1 MAELA
6 PIHPSVAMT
15 SPSLYNALQTSG
27 ATPEDVAMTEQLSQA
42 YQKGL
47 QLRQL
52 DNHVAQNEY
61 QKLSAAAKADVKVLF
76 PNDSYLTPPPTIVSR
91 IEAPFKWIYGQ
102 VTSAISAGIKDMGNY
117 GKALM
122 TVPRVAVE
130 VAGGTVNN
138 GISVQ
143 GAAPK
148 KMSLFSAG
156 TWSTAFQGKDL
167 YVESDLDALRAK
179 YGAANI
185 AVATGLVAG
194 KTPGEIM
201 AGYNKGQWD
210 DSLGTALSQSLNN
223 PKQFTEIMDAVKL
236 ARFSP
241 GRAVIRKAYN
251 MGEKSGQD
259 ESVLSKVIRG
269 TLGNGPLIY
278 RGQGESDAA
287 FKARTNKTW
296 LAYET
301 RASGP
306 LDAVYD
312 VAIDPLTYATGG
324 GSKAGTLSDTLT
336 TTLKNEIAKG
346 NIKGGVAQVF
356 ARPEVRDLWDNT
368 VGPAVKK
375 FNEATS
381 PAAKAVARR
390 EFALAAP
397 SQNSEELLRTF
408 SRANRGKGVVDA
420 NSAQEFFSDAQ
431 NTHMLL
437 ARRVDGTNYWLNG
450 IATARSNRFISQGV
464 AAAADA
470 FFNPVIGKSSVI
482 KTIEEGDAASKPVL
496 DILKKIG
503 SANENYINP
512 DVEKLASIKQDQK
525 LAFKLG
531 DLWARSPGR
540 GQILYGDEA
549 YKTIDT
555 FQKVARLVLPRDMA
569 EIVARDYLESNA
581 SEQLSMVYNL
591 YAAYMY
597 KIGIAGTP
605 KGEDLMQEELSR
617 IFNNIHGM
625 GASGTTELPAHMGRV
640 FSKDTVTWENDVPL
654 IANGGGRLP
663 SQLTD
668 AIGALDYIKL
678 FQYRANL
685 GKVTGL
691 ISAFDKATQNAFVR
705 GYTAFWNYF
714 TLNPRIGIRS
724 TADEGFMYFS
734 TAPYADLVN
743 MSSRMTR
750 KTQNFLDAVSG
761 SRESV
766 GPMRTAMNIL
776 FRKGGP
782 EKYLTLEKHS
792 QIINDLAERLSK
804 ETGNKVNP
812 EDIQHVLIRE
822 EVAQRAWNVYVN
834 EITDPIEREA
844 FINAVKYQ
852 PDFINGAVN
861 ALTAR
866 TSLTGKF
873 VEDDHLNPMFEPSSV
888 DKALEDVGQKLFGK
902 GIKTGKKF
910 QNVPE
915 RKFNGVETKYPISNE
930 RDTPWWHT
938 LDKSQKT
945 KAADSLVAL
954 AHFDNYGLGFSYNS
968 MQIGE
973 TVGKSGKTIPI
984 MFSPVNAFLSNN
996 ALKTEA
1002 NVENAVKSLMN
1013 DIGVK
1018 WTDQI
1023 DHQVFK
1029 PELLSNFVN
1038 KFGDTATLR
1047 ARGLTDVAIARTHI
1061 ETMLGDM
1068 YTRFH
1073 GGRDGFNQE
1082 LFNAI
1087 RGHYEDMLIE
1097 RDAGSKVKP
1106 DWSKAAAK
1114 IDFPQFEELTNGKH
1128 PVLGGVNTRLLFK
1141 GVTDDLGSFFSQV
1154 GKKTFEMQDRMI
1166 NNLYRQKALSVVYRR
1181 IYKEYKPL
1189 QDAFATNLEAAMLE
1203 ANPWNTMAGKI
1214 AADMAAKRYTEIAMS
1229 DATSSVLK
1237 YADNPEIRS
1246 NLTVALHTVGR
1257 FYRANEDFQRRV
1269 FRMAKDAP
1277 LKTLYRYRLLYTGL
1291 QASGSVY
1298 NDGKNNMY
1306 IVAPTDSVLWAPT
1319 QWALSNL
1326 YPDATDAFKIPQ
1338 FDEVKL
1344 KLELL
1349 NPSLSSEAGGF
1360 QLAGPMSAISVWA
1373 VRSILNDLPAVFQP
1387 YGQKAGVAINNAAL
1401 GSVGANVSIRKAIVP
1416 MFLDT
1421 LYTALNPKDQT
1432 RETVTA
1438 AVQATGYLA
1447 AYGHGLPA
1455 NPTAQQQQDY
1465 TQNIR
1470 LAAHSILVMRA
1481 LFGQISPATPVLQE
1495 SKGLPAYYK
1504 AVGVT
1509 ALRPEFYAILQGIK
1523 DTYPDN
1529 QDPYALATAIFVGKN
1544 PGKSIYLTSRSDKN
1558 YQVLISATQQMQDW
1572 ATRNTDFVSKYGDA
1586 AYVFAPQIGKF
1597 NSNVYNWMQGQ
1608 DLATLPSIE
1617 KYLANASTAQAKA
1630 DYFGISA
1637 AENQA
1642 LAGNLNLSS
1651 RQQII
1656 ADAKQLR
1663 DSLLASNP
1671 LLKGQ
1676 IGTNLAQSQANDM
1689 ITYQRIKEV
1698 LALDNAPISRQD
1710 KVYMTAAVKKMD
1722 GFISIVTDPEFVGVS
1737 NFSEIKLQ
1745 QRNETENDLQKLA
1758 AVSPAVKE
1766 AYQYVFRTI
1775 MNMYAPDKNV
1785 VLSKGNG

>member
-1 MAELA
+1 MAELP

-27 ATPEDVAMTEQLSQA
+27 ATPEDIAMTEQLSQA

-61 QKLSAAAKADVKVLF
+61 QKLSAPAKADVKALF
-76 PNDSYLTPPPTIVSR
+76 PNDSYLTPPPTVISR
-91 IEAPFKWIYGQ
+91 IEAPFKWMYGQ
-102 VTSAISAGIKDMGNY
+102 VTSSISAAIKDMGTY
-117 GKALM
+117 GKALN
-122 TVPRVAVE
+122 TIPHVSAE

-138 GISVQ
+138 GISVE

-148 KMSLFSAG
+148 KMSLFSPG

-201 AGYNKGQWD
+201 SGYNKGQWD
-210 DSLGTALSQSLNN
+210 DSLGTALTQSLNN
-223 PKQFTEIMDAVKL
+223 PKEFKEIIDAVSL
-236 ARFSP
+236 ARLSP
-241 GRAVIRKAYN
+241 GRAAIRKAYN
-251 MGEKSGQD
+251 SGEKSGQD
-259 ESVLSKVIRG
+259 DSILSKAIRG
-269 TLGNGPLIY
+269 VLGNGPLVY
-278 RGQGESDAA
+278 KGQGESDAA
-287 FKARTNKTW
+287 FQARRSKAF
-296 LAYET
+296 LAYES
-301 RASGP
+301 RVSGV
-306 LDAVYD
+306 LDGAYQI
-312 VAIDPLTYATGG
+312 AIDPLTYVTGG
-324 GSKAGTLSDTLT
+324 GSKAGTLGDSLT
-336 TTLKNEIAKG
+336 STLKNEIAKG
-346 NIKGGVAQVF
+346 NIKGGVAQAF
-356 ARPEVRDLWDNT
+356 TRPEVRDLWDNNI
-368 VGPAVKK
+368 GPAVRK
-375 FNEATS
+375 FNEAET
-381 PAAKAVARR
+381 PAARAVAKQ
-390 EFALAAP
+390 EFRLAAP
-397 SQNSEELLRTF
+397 SFNSEELLRTL
-408 SRANRGKGVVDA
+408 SQANRGKGVVDA
-420 NSAQEFFSDAQ
+420 ASAEQFFKNAE
-431 NTHMLL
+431 NTHLL
-437 ARRVDGTNYWLNG
+437 LGRRVDGTNYWEGG
-450 IATARSNRFISQGV
+450 IPTARSNRLISQGV
-464 AAAADA
+464 ASAADA
-470 FFNPVIGKSSVI
+470 MFNPVIGKSSVI
-482 KTIEEGDAASKPVL
+482 KTIEEGDAAAKPVL

-503 SANENYINP
+503 SASENYINP
-512 DVEKLASIKQDQK
+512 DVEKLANAKQDEK

-531 DLWARSPGR
+531 DLFARSPGR
-540 GQILYGDEA
+540 GQILYGDQA
-549 YKTIDT
+549 YKTIGT
-555 FQKVARLVLPRDMA
+555 VEKVARLVLPRDMA
-569 EIVARDYLESNA
+569 QIVTRNYLESNA

-605 KGEDLMQEELSR
+605 KGEELMQEELSR

-625 GASGTTELPAHMGRV
+625 GASGTTELPAHMARV

-678 FQYRANL
+678 FQHRAGL

-705 GYTAFWNYF
+705 GYTAFWNFF

-724 TADEGFMYFS
+724 TADESFMFFS
-734 TAPYADLVN
+734 TAPYADLTN
-743 MSSRMTR
+743 LASRMTR
-750 KTQNFLDAVSG
+750 KTQNYLDAVSG

-766 GPMRTAMNIL
+766 GPMRTLMNNV

-792 QIINDLAERLSK
+792 EIINNLAERLSA
-804 ETGNKVNP
+804 ETGNTVLP

-822 EVAQRAWNVYVN
+822 EVAQRAWNVYIN
-834 EITDPIEREA
+834 EVTDPIEKEA
-844 FINAVKYQ
+844 LINAVKHQ
-852 PDFINGAVN
+852 PDFINGAVS
-861 ALTAR
+861 ALTSR

-873 VEDDHLNPMFEPSSV
+873 VEDDHLNPMFNPSSV
-888 DKALEDVGQKLFGK
+888 DKALEDVGKELFGK
-902 GIKTGKKF
+902 GIKTSKKF
-910 QNVPE
+910 QNVSA
-915 RKFNGVETKYPISNE
+915 RKFNGVETKYPIAN
-930 RDTPWWHT
+930 DKDVPWWFK
-938 LDKSQKT
+938 LDDKQKA
-945 KAADSLVAL
+945 KVGDSLLAL
-954 AHFDNYGLGFSYNS
+954 AHFDNFGLGFAYNS
-968 MQIGE
+968 MKIGE
-973 TVGKSGKTIPI
+973 AVGRKGQAIPI

-1002 NVENAVKSLMN
+1002 NVDTAVKSLMN

-1023 DHQVFK
+1023 DHQVVK
-1029 PELLSNFVN
+1029 PDLLSNFVN

-1047 ARGLTDVAIARTHI
+1047 ARGLSDVAIARTHI

-1068 YTRFH
+1068 YIRFH
-1073 GGRDGFNQE
+1073 GSRDGFNQE
-1082 LFNAI
+1082 LYNAI
-1087 RGHYEDMLIE
+1087 RNNYEDMLIE
-1097 RDAGSKVKP
+1097 RDAGSRTKP

-1128 PVLGGVNTRLLFK
+1128 PIQGGVNTRLLFK
-1141 GVTDDLGSFFSQV
+1141 GVTEDLGSMFSQI
-1154 GKKTFEMQDRMI
+1154 GNKTFEMQDRMI

-1189 QDAFATNLEAAMLE
+1189 QDAFAANMEAAILE
-1203 ANPWNTMAGKI
+1203 QNPWNTMAGKI
-1214 AADMAAKRYTEIAMS
+1214 AEDIAAKRYTEIAMS
-1229 DATSSVLK
+1229 DAASSVLK

-1246 NLTVALHTVGR
+1246 NLTVALHTIGR

-1298 NDGKNNMY
+1298 NDNKNNMY
-1306 IVAPTDSVLWAPT
+1306 VVAPTDSVLFAPV
-1319 QWALSNL
+1319 QKMLSVF
-1326 YPDATDAFKIPQ
+1326 YPDATDAYKIPQ

-1349 NPSLSSEAGGF
+1349 NPSLSSDAGGF
-1360 QLAGPMSAISVWA
+1360 QLSGPMSAISVWA
-1373 VRSILNDLPAVFQP
+1373 VRAILNDLPSVAQP
-1387 YGQKAGVAINNAAL
+1387 FGQKAGNAINNAAL
-1401 GSVGANVSIRKAIVP
+1401 GSIGANVSIRKALVP

-1421 LYTALNPKDQT
+1421 LYTAINPKDQS

-1438 AVQATGYLA
+1438 AMQAAGYLA

-1465 TQNIR
+1465 SQNIR

-1481 LFGQISPATPVLQE
+1481 MFGQISPATPVLQE
-1495 SKGLPAYYK
+1495 SKGLPSYYK
-1504 AVGVT
+1504 AAGVVG
-1509 ALRPEFYAILQGIK
+1509 LRPEFYQILQGIK
-1523 DTYPDN
+1523 DNYPDN

-1544 PGKSIYLTSRSDKN
+1544 PGKSIYLASRSNKN
-1558 YQVLISATQQMQDW
+1558 YQVLISANQQMQDW
-1572 ATRNTDFVSKYGDA
+1572 ATKNSDFVAKYGDA
-1586 AYVFAPQIGKF
+1586 AYIFAPQVGNF

-1608 DLATLPSIE
+1608 ELATLPSIDQ
-1617 KYLANASTAQAKA
+1617 YLSNAQTAQAKA
-1630 DYFGISA
+1630 DYFGISS
-1637 AENQA
+1637 AEKKA
-1642 LAGNLNLSS
+1642 LEGNLNLSS

-1663 DSLLASNP
+1663 DGILAANP

-1676 IGTNLAQSQANDM
+1676 IGVNLAQSQANDM

-1698 LALDNAPISRQD
+1698 ISSDNAPISRQD
-1710 KVYMTAAVKKMD
+1710 KVYMTAAMKKMD
-1722 GFISIVTDPEFVGVS
+1722 GFISIVTDPEFAGVS
-1737 NFSEIKLQ
+1737 NFGEIKLQ
-1745 QRNETENDLQKLA
+1745 QRNETENDLEKLA